1 MMEQNKLFILSID
14 TSTPCSSVALT
25 AGTRKNGEVVAALS
39 LTGKITHSRRLLSAI
54 DWIMQESGVGWSDIN
69 GIGISLGPGS
79 FTGLRIGMATAKGL
93 AAAAGKV
100 LLGVSTLDSLAAKCV
115 TNRLICSLLDAR
127 KKEVYAA
134 FYRCN
139 DEGFTERVSEP
150 VVLAP
155 AGLAAVINEPV
166 LLIGDGA
173 RVYGDVFRTLLQEK
187 AMIAPAGLHEPS
199 AASLGMLAGELLEKG
214 HILDLA
220 EGVPLYVRSSDA
232 ELNLAKNLPL
242 QGVDDNRPSTT
253 DGS

>member
-1 MMEQNKLFILSID
+1 MEQKGRLILSID

-25 AGTRKNGEVVAALS
+25 AGTRKNGEVVAALG

-54 DWIMQESGVGWSDIN
+54 DWIMQTSGAGWSDIG

-139 DEGFTERVSEP
+139 AEGLAEPVSDP

-173 RVYGDVFRTLLQEK
+173 RVYGDVLRALLQEK
-187 AMIAPAGLHEPS
+187 VMIAPAGLHEPS

-214 HILDLA
+214 LILDLA
-220 EGVPLYVRSSDA
+220 ECVPMYVRSSDA
-232 ELNLAKNLPL
+232 ELNLVKKLCHQGAEACKPL
-242 QGVDDNRPSTT
+242 AA
-253 DGS
+253 DGQ